1 MLIINADDWG
11 RSAEET
17 DVTLACY
24 KQGRITSTS
33 AMVFMKDSERA
44 ADLARSND
52 IDVGLHLNFAERFT
66 SDHLPLH
73 LQEQQDNLIS
83 FLMGNKY
90 SQLLYNPWLRSNFAW
105 SYKAQIDQFHRLY
118 QKPPSHM
125 DGHHHMHLCGN
136 MLLGSLIP
144 KGTKVRRNFSFWPGE
159 KSAFNRAYRALVD
172 SWLGRRYRLTDY
184 FFDLLQCMREKK
196 LERVARLAASS
207 NVELMTH
214 PVVREE
220 TEFLQGAEFGV
231 FIHKLLTGSY
241 SQL

>member
-24 KQGRITSTS
+24 KHGRITSTS

-44 ADLARSND
+44 ADLSRANGL
-52 IDVGLHLNFAERFT
+52 DVGLHLNFAERFT
-66 SDHLPLH
+66 ADNVPTA
-73 LQEQQDNLIS
+73 LQERQDNLIR

-90 SQLLYNPWLRSNFAW
+90 SQLLYNPWLRHDFAW
-105 SYKAQIDQFHRLY
+105 SYKAQIGEFHRLY

-136 MLLGSLIP
+136 MLLGFLIP

-159 KSAFNRAYRALVD
+159 KSAFNRCYRALVD
-172 SWLGRRYRLTDY
+172 SWLQRRYRLTDY

-196 LERVARLAASS
+196 LERVAGLAISS

-214 PVVREE
+214 PVVSEE
-220 TEFLQGAEFGV
+220 TEFLQGAEFGL
-231 FIHKLLTGSY
+231 FLNKLLRGSY
-241 SQL
+241 AQL